1 MNTQV
6 GKEQIKQ
13 DIENQQPSATLNG
26 VEVYITQFAATDGM
40 RAEIERYRREHGLD
54 WGDYTSL
61 LGFLYDGESLEPT
74 PWVLTASAN
83 PRKDVI
89 ITAEF
94 MEQFGSDMSEGDE
107 LYGEFETA
115 LKLLTQ
121 AADVT
126 MSAGGGDFT
135 DEEIRGIAS
144 TLRDEDMVGEL
155 FIQIDRSGVSV
166 RSDVPNWA
174 IDEAERE
181 SNPFTVDGQTHMAF
195 SGRGYTAVVRL
206 EGRADPEADIDYRQ
220 IDENI
225 YIHNISD
232 GIGIAFK

>member
-6 GKEQIKQ
+6 GKEKIKQ

-26 VEVYITQFAATDGM
+26 VEVYVNELGVTEGM
-40 RAEIERYRREHGLD
+40 SSKIEEYRRQHGLD
-54 WGDYTSL
+54 WGHYDVHSTVL
-61 LGFLYDGESLEPT
+61 HDGEEVGLT
-74 PWVLTASAN
+74 PLVLTGAAH

-94 MEQFGSDMSEGDE
+94 MEQFGSGMSEGDE
-107 LYGEFETA
+107 LYEEFETA
-115 LKLLTQ
+115 LSLLKQ
-121 AADVT
+121 AAEVK
-126 MSAGGGDFT
+126 MSADGGDFT

-144 TLRDEDMVGEL
+144 TLRDEDVVGEL
-155 FIQIDRSGVSV
+155 FVQIDRSGVSV

-174 IDEAERE
+174 VDESKSE

-206 EGRADPEADIDYRQ
+206 EGRADPEADIDFRQ
-220 IDENI
+220 IDNNI
-225 YIHNISD
+225 YVHNIGD
-232 GIGIAFK
+232 GIGVAFN

>member
-1 MNTQV
+1 
-6 GKEQIKQ
+6 
-13 DIENQQPSATLNG
+13 
-26 VEVYITQFAATDGM
+26 
-40 RAEIERYRREHGLD
+40 
-54 WGDYTSL
+54 
-61 LGFLYDGESLEPT
+61 
-74 PWVLTASAN
+74 
-83 PRKDVI
+83 
-89 ITAEF
+89 
-94 MEQFGSDMSEGDE
+94 
-107 LYGEFETA
+107 
-115 LKLLTQ
+115 
-121 AADVT
+121 

-220 IDENI
+220 IDENV